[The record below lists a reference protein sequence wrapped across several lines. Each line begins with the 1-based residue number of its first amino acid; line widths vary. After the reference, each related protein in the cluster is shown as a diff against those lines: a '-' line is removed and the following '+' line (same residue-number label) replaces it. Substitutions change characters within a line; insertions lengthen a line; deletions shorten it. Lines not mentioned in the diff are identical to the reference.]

1 MLSDGGFISYHT
13 SGGERMRITS
23 GGNVGIGTTAPI
35 SLLDV
40 CVLSSGARRLLVNY
54 DDSLVTIKSASSGG
68 GGENLRLIGDN
79 IIFNSGSSGSGTE
92 RMRITSGG
100 NVLIGTTT
108 FAGANPV
115 LEVSTQAEREGISIK
130 CVTNGYS
137 PLAIRGASNQN
148 FFFVNEIGNIS
159 IGTGKVFI
167 GTISDNGHKLQV
179 SGSISATSFFET
191 SDSRLKN
198 ITKKYDSEEFGAIE
212 FGWIDG
218 RDSKNHWGY
227 VAQEVQKYLPDA
239 IHLGNDGLLA
249 VDYNQ
254 AHTFKIAKVEDEVT
268 LLKKRVA
275 ELESQLNSL

>member
-1 MLSDGGFISYHT
+1 MKTHVSNAGGVGSFISNTTNNTGGYLFASSFT
-13 SGGERMRITS
+13 FQIQATDSGNSSVGTLS
-23 GGNVGIGTTAPI
+23 LQPFGGNA
-35 SLLDV
+35 
-40 CVLSSGARRLLVNY
+40 
-54 DDSLVTIKSASSGG
+54 
-68 GGENLRLIGDN
+68 
-79 IIFNSGSSGSGTE
+79 
-92 RMRITSGG
+92 
-100 NVLIGTTT
+100 LIGTT
-108 FAGANPV
+108 
-115 LEVSTQAEREGISIK
+115 
-130 CVTNGYS
+130 
-137 PLAIRGASNQN
+137 
-148 FFFVNEIGNIS
+148 
-159 IGTGKVFI
+159 
-167 GTISDNGHKLQV
+167 SDNGYRLQV

-191 SDSRLKN
+191 SDLRLKN

-239 IHLGNDGLLA
+239 IHLGNDGFLA